1 MEIRWVDSID
11 KVIIPR
17 GEHYVALAVVRSL
30 GKKRINTAVISEYPN
45 AMSLSSKYCSEKM
58 VSDNSIGLCRSFSK
72 TEMIMPTDENL
83 MIELSGN
90 RGKYQCSLAFPEY
103 KVLNRAFNKKSV
115 LMLAEEVGIPC
126 PVTIFPK
133 DSDDVRSEL
142 DTIKFPAVIKPVRGL
157 SGSGIVFVNSGN
169 ELLTEYEERIKKFG
183 HLMIQEKI
191 PYTER
196 YSVACIMNFDHCMRR
211 FCVLKAVRCYP
222 VNTGPATIVES
233 VNRPDLVAMADKLLQ
248 SINFY
253 GVAEVEFVIDI
264 RDKTPKLMEINPR
277 FWGSLQGAISAGV
290 DFPFLV
296 YKLFLEGDLDKKT
309 DYKTG
314 VRTRNA
320 IANDYR
326 HLSSIIRGNYP
337 LNTKKSSLLEFL
349 QFYRDDAYYIFDWD
363 DMRPFSSHI
372 MDIAKRIIKKSTHI
386 T

>member
-1 MEIRWVDSID
+1 MEIKRGDSID

-17 GEHYVALAVVRSL
+17 GEHYVALAIVRSL
-30 GKKRINTAVISEYPN
+30 GKKRITTAVISEYPN
-45 AMSLSSKYCSEKM
+45 AMSLSSKYCNEKM
-58 VSDNSIGLCRSFSK
+58 VSDNSLDLYRSFSK
-72 TEMIMPTDENL
+72 NEMIMPTDENL
-83 MIELSGN
+83 MIELSRN
-90 RGKYQCSLAFPEY
+90 REKYQCSLAFPEY
-103 KVLNRAFNKKSV
+103 PILNRAFNKKNV
-115 LMLAEEVGIPC
+115 LMLAEEAGIPC
-126 PVTIFPK
+126 PATLFPG

-142 DTIKFPAVIKPVRGL
+142 GTIQFPAVIKPVRGL
-157 SGSGIVFVNSGN
+157 SGSGIAFVNSGDDLIN
-169 ELLTEYEERIKKFG
+169 AYEERIKKFG
-183 HLMIQEKI
+183 QLMIQEKI

-222 VNTGPATIVES
+222 VSTGPATIVES
-233 VNRPDLVAMADKLLQ
+233 VNRPDLVAMAEKLLQ
-248 SINFY
+248 SINFS
-253 GVAEVEFVIDI
+253 GVAEVEFVIDS

-296 YKLFLEGDLDKKT
+296 YKLFSEGDLEKNT

-326 HLSSIIRGNYP
+326 HVSSIIRGNYP

-349 QFYRDDAYYIFDWD
+349 KFYRDDSYYIFDWD
-363 DMRPFSSHI
+363 DMGPFSTYI
-372 MDIAKRIIKKSTHI
+372 MDIAKRIVKKSTHI